1 MEEIHNKI
9 KYLEENINLEYRV
22 IQDLKKEIIKE
33 QKITLKLYELSLVNG
48 SFDLENEIKKIYIKI
63 YGLDLED
70 K

>member
-9 KYLEENINLEYRV
+9 KHIEENINLEYRE

-63 YGLDLED
+63 YDLDLED